1 MSGKGTAAEQALVI
15 SHSSSLQRRITAA
28 LGALGV
34 GGDPVPDPARL
45 GRHRRKRPFL
55 VCFVDARHGDGVG
68 CWGSCAQQRP
78 AERYVL
84 VVGQWQ
90 QPGAA
95 DSPPPVGCGDGPFG
109 YLREP
114 FGGCEVRAW
123 VRRATEETRHRRG
136 DQSLEE
142 LLQGRFRHFLQN
154 LGDQPMDSLHDLV
167 WERVERP
174 LINAVLERTGGNQ
187 SRAAEILGI
196 HRNTLR
202 AKIRSLGIDPGSW
215 SGLR

>member
-1 MSGKGTAAEQALVI
+1 MSGNVTAAEQALVI
-15 SHSSSLQRRITAA
+15 SHSPALQRRITAA
-28 LGALGV
+28 LETLGV
-34 GGDPVPDPARL
+34 GVDHVPDASCL
-45 GRHRRKRPFL
+45 GRHRRIRPFL
-55 VCFVDARHGDGVG
+55 VCFVDGRNGGD
-68 CWGSCAQQRP
+68 CWESCAQQRP

-84 VVGQWQ
+84 VVGPWQ
-90 QPGAA
+90 RPRVAG
-95 DSPPPVGCGDGPFG
+95 SPPPEGYAAGPFG

-123 VRRATEETRHRRG
+123 ARRATEETRHRRG
-136 DQSLEE
+136 NQSLED

-154 LGDQPMDSLHDLV
+154 LGNQPMESLHELV
-167 WERVERP
+167 WEQVERP

-202 AKIRSLGIDPGSW
+202 SKIRSLSIDPRSW
-215 SGLR
+215 SGSR